1 MKKSMLMNRREA
13 RMALRV
19 GAALVLV
26 AAAQLMQGAPAAELL
41 EKGIYLEETRGELPG
56 AIEVYRQIVEDT
68 SAERSLAAQAQLRL
82 GLCELKQ
89 GNKPHAVSALE
100 RLTQQFPDKDQLLAL
115 IGDHMPL
122 FLDEMMKQIEQNYI
136 QEIDRSELV
145 ETAIRA
151 VIGKLDSR
159 SGFLRPDDMQFLG
172 AQEMTQINENLEQ
185 KVAGIGAELKADEST
200 HEIVVVT
207 PLPESPALKG
217 GLLAG
222 DRIASINGDIL
233 TEETRIGTA
242 VKLLRG
248 PVGTA
253 VTVGVRRS
261 GSTEALQIQLVRDT
275 VRLASVQGDRR
286 KADHS
291 WEFMLDER
299 MKVGYIRLTQLSKQ
313 SPEEMRTALV
323 GLQARGMRALIFDL
337 RNNPGGL
344 FAEAVAVSDL
354 FVSSGRIVTVKGRN
368 GEEVYDAQARGTF
381 ADFPVV
387 AMVDRG
393 TASAAEIIAAC
404 LQDHG
409 RATIVGER
417 TFGQG
422 IVRSIVQLKGG
433 IGALKLPVAAYYRP
447 NGNNV
452 NRYPNFTEA
461 DDWGVRPN
469 DGFEVRLT
477 DAEREQ
483 SEKYRHEQS
492 ILSNAPR
499 SGDDFRDRQLQRAIE
514 SVNALLGE

>member
-1 MKKSMLMNRREA
+1 MKNSMVMKRRETGI
-13 RMALRV
+13 ALGV
-19 GAALVLV
+19 GTALVLLT
-26 AAAQLMQGAPAAELL
+26 AAQVTRGAPAAELL

-56 AIEVYRQIVEDT
+56 AIEIYRQIVEDT
-68 SAERSLAAQAQLRL
+68 NAERTLTAQAQLRL

-89 GNKPHAVSALE
+89 GNKPRAVSALE

-185 KVAGIGAELKADEST
+185 KVAGIGAVLKANEG
-200 HEIVVVT
+200 EIVVVT

-222 DRIASINGDIL
+222 DRIASINGDAL
-233 TEETRIGTA
+233 TEETKIATA

-253 VTVGVRRS
+253 VTVGVKRD
-261 GSTEALQIQLVRDT
+261 GSTEPLQIQLVRDT

-299 MKVGYIRLTQLSKQ
+299 RKVGYIRLTQLSKQ
-313 SPEEMRTALV
+313 SPEEMRTALL
-323 GLQARGMRALIFDL
+323 GLQARGMRGLIFDL

-344 FAEAVAVSDL
+344 LAEAVAVSDL
-354 FVSSGRIVTVKGRN
+354 FVSSGRILTVKGRN
-368 GEEVYDAQARGTF
+368 GEQVYDAQAEGTF
-381 ADFPVV
+381 ADFAMV

-422 IVRSIVQLKGG
+422 IVRQIVQLKGG

-469 DGFEVRLT
+469 EGFEVRLT

-483 SEKYRHEQS
+483 SEKYRNEQS

-499 SGDDFRDRQLQRAIE
+499 SGGDFRDRQLQRAIE
-514 SVNALLGE
+514 CVNALLGE